1 MPDSALFQLLILL
14 VTMAASGALG
24 FWLAR
29 QQTLGTSS
37 ATTHQL
43 DKMAKTIE
51 QLRERASQAEA
62 DKVRA
67 LIASDRDRKRAE
79 AWRPG
84 AQVHPA
90 E

>member
-1 MPDSALFQLLILL
+1 MTSSAVQFIILL
-14 VTMAASGALG
+14 AAMVASGGLG
-24 FWLAR
+24 FWVAR
-29 QQTLGTSS
+29 QQMLSDAGSTK
-37 ATTHQL
+37 HQL

-79 AWRPG
+79 AWRPSSR
-84 AQVHPA
+84 AHPA

>member
-1 MPDSALFQLLILL
+1 MISTALFQLIILIL
-14 VTMAASGALG
+14 VMAVSGALG
-24 FWLAR
+24 YWLAR
-29 QQTLGTSS
+29 QRILGSS
-37 ATTHQL
+37 SHSTEQL

-79 AWRPG
+79 AWKPKTAYP
-84 AQVHPA
+84 AQ
-90 E
+90 

>member
-1 MPDSALFQLLILL
+1 MTSSFIQFMILL
-14 VTMAASGALG
+14 AAMVASGGLG
-24 FWLAR
+24 FWVAR
-29 QQTLGTSS
+29 QQMLGDAGNTN
-37 ATTHQL
+37 HQL

-79 AWRPG
+79 AWRPNKS
-84 AQVHPA
+84 AHPA

>member
-1 MPDSALFQLLILL
+1 MIGSALFQLLIL
-14 VTMAASGALG
+14 VVVMAASGALG
-24 FWLAR
+24 YWLAR
-29 QQTLGTSS
+29 QRMLENSSTTS
-37 ATTHQL
+37 HQL
-43 DKMAKTIE
+43 EKMAKTIE

-79 AWRPG
+79 AWKPKT
-84 AQVHPA
+84 AYPA

>member
-1 MPDSALFQLLILL
+1 MTSSIMQFIIL
-14 VTMAASGALG
+14 VAAMVASGGLG
-24 FWLAR
+24 FWVAR
-29 QQTLGTSS
+29 QQMISDAGS
-37 ATTHQL
+37 AKHQL

-84 AQVHPA
+84 SQVHPA